1 MSSVIGQRLYEDD
14 LLGVISIS
22 VNTRMANTVIEDDF
36 FQELIRG
43 IKKIISSIPLFGILF
58 VIFLIVVSILIFFQQ
73 LILSFIIGK

>member
-1 MSSVIGQRLYEDD
+1 
-14 LLGVISIS
+14 
-22 VNTRMANTVIEDDF
+22 MANTVIEDDF